1 MQHKLEEKKE
11 QALVVIAISVA
22 TLVVVCLSLLATQ

>member
-1 MQHKLEEKKE
+1 MERRLEEKKE
-11 QALVVIAISVA
+11 QGLVVITLSLA